1 MHLKAPRS
9 DKINIFC
16 FLLHNLTLLKGFL
29 PSKPLKMAKTPF
41 FTMTQLTFETHLRG
55 QKLTLET
62 KIFTR
67 SQTVPGEWSAEIFFF
82 YFFFTYFF
90 FNFCHFLSIFGHFF
104 SCTRLDTN
112 FFFHSGGQRRGLCKK
127 IEKKTLF

>member
-62 KIFTR
+62 EIFTR

-82 YFFFTYFF
+82 YFFFYLLFFQFLSLFVNFRALFQLHPTGHQFF
-90 FNFCHFLSIFGHFF
+90 FSFWGSTEGTVQKN
-104 SCTRLDTN
+104 
-112 FFFHSGGQRRGLCKK
+112 
-127 IEKKTLF
+127 